1 MKTLKFIFFFFCM
14 ISALSV
20 WSQNTYSTDYE
31 IRYKVNYSLDSLN
44 FSHSSSGTLFLFT
57 GNEYGVFMNG
67 QKAEAEK
74 RKAEMERQMRS
85 GNYSVNLEP
94 TDTDFPKTL
103 YKNLQTGEVI
113 AADFIGENYA
123 YPDPGTPLL
132 WEIKDSVQTILDYP
146 VQKAVTS
153 FAGRDYIAWF
163 TTEIPIPDGPYVFSG
178 LPGLIVQLHDTR
190 KHYNFLLESVQKLP
204 EPKVWEIENG
214 TKIVTKSDFKE
225 LRKKALENAMAEQA
239 RMFEQSDDV
248 QISVS
253 VDGREVNAAEFRKM
267 MKEIRERRNNPIEL
281 K

>member
-1 MKTLKFIFFFFCM
+1 MKIIKLIFLFFCM
-14 ISALSV
+14 IPALSV
-20 WSQNTYSTDYE
+20 WGQNTYSTDYE
-31 IRYKVNYSLDSLN
+31 IRYKVTYSLDSLN
-44 FSHSSSGTLFLFT
+44 FGHLSNGTLFLFT

-74 RKAEMERQMRS
+74 RKADMERQMRS

-113 AADFIGENYA
+113 AADFIGEDYA

-132 WEIKDSVQTILDYP
+132 WEIKDSVQTLLDYT
-146 VQKAVTS
+146 VQKAVTH
-153 FAGRDYIAWF
+153 FAGRDYVAWF

-178 LPGLIVQLHDTR
+178 LPGLIIQLHDTR

-204 EPKVWEIENG
+204 EPKVWELEKV
-214 TKIVTKSDFKE
+214 TKMIAKSDFKE
-225 LRKKALENAMAEQA
+225 LRKKALENAMAEQT

-248 QISVS
+248 KISVS
-253 VDGREVNAAEFRKM
+253 VDGREVNAAEFRKI